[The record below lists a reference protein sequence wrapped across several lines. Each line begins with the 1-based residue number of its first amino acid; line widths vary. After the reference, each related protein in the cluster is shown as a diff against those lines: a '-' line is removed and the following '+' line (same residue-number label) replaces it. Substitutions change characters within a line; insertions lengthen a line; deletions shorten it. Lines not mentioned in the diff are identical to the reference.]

1 LPLLKRATC
10 IRYEYADE
18 TQSGWLPP
26 GSAASS
32 ADPARRITLDVT
44 IEYEPGDGF
53 ILAYSARE
61 DPTFSFDDWFGSL
74 SAAEAAAEEMF
85 GITLARWQNVEL
97 P

>member
-1 LPLLKRATC
+1 MPLLKRATC
-10 IRYEYADE
+10 IRYEYSDE
-18 TQSGWLPP
+18 TQSAWLPA
-26 GSAASS
+26 GSVAPSPA
-32 ADPARRITLDVT
+32 PARRITLDVT

-53 ILAYSARE
+53 ILAYTARE

-85 GITLARWQNVEL
+85 GITSARWQIAEL